1 MLKCLLFA
9 ILQRITVPEIIENE
23 WFKKGYQ
30 PPTFDTSEVTNLDD
44 VNAIFDN
51 SMVISFDTFVV
62 SKTLWQKWVSCNVA
76 PGTRKSR
83 RWEKRRAASY
93 DECIWAY
100 FHISG
105 SQSWY
110 SIWKTNGMLWKFM
123 LYILC
128 NLEMETCFW
137 LWEMKSHAG

>member
-62 SKTLWQKWVSCNVA
+62 SKTL
-76 PGTRKSR
+76 
-83 RWEKRRAASY
+83 
-93 DECIWAY
+93 
-100 FHISG
+100 
-105 SQSWY
+105 
-110 SIWKTNGMLWKFM
+110 
-123 LYILC
+123 
-128 NLEMETCFW
+128 
-137 LWEMKSHAG
+137 